1 MRVLLGRSAAL
12 ALCLCALPLAAQE
25 DGSTDSVDLQ
35 EQLALDT
42 NALAVLPIE
51 ILTTD
56 PRAPALAA
64 EAYEAILSGLA
75 SIDGLYVIGRESVL
89 PYAGSALPA
98 VEIARGLGVGSI
110 LESSIRA
117 DTASVSLDVDLI
129 DARTGESHRSGHLLE
144 ISPNLRMVDPP
155 FDLDTLMPDMASRI
169 AEQVENTLFAKP
181 RPDRQQR
188 NDEAQAIF
196 LDSSLGGNER
206 LDALRDVWPLV
217 RNAGPEYRDKRNEA
231 LSGPAAIAAAQLAIY
246 SDDSRVRAGAW
257 SMMAGVDDPY
267 LVQPLLH
274 SLANDADAGV
284 RRVAAETLK
293 GFLDEPGVREAL
305 EYARDYDASER
316 VRNEIRFSMLSTA
329 DQQEESRAMALDTS
343 LSADERLSAIRRVWY
358 DEQGHSSALDEP
370 LTAALVDVAK
380 SADNRLTRALSWSM
394 LSETADPNV
403 VQPLLEALASDPDE
417 GVRDSAAKGLTEF
430 PDQPGVR
437 EGLERALVNDSNEH
451 VRDAAARGLVE
462 FLDEPGVREALEE
475 ALVNDASP
483 LVKKRAGESLESVE
497 R

>member
-1 MRVLLGRSAAL
+1 
-12 ALCLCALPLAAQE
+12 LAAQE

-35 EQLALDT
+35 RQLALDT

-64 EAYEAILSGLA
+64 EAYELILNELA
-75 SIDGLYVIGRESVL
+75 LIDGLYVIGRELIL
-89 PYAGSALPA
+89 PYGSSTLPA
-98 VEIARGLGVGSI
+98 VEIARELGVGSI

-117 DTASVSLDVDLI
+117 DIGAVSLNVDFI
-129 DARTGESHRSGHLLE
+129 DARTGESRGSGGHLLE
-144 ISPNLRMVDPP
+144 LNPNLHIPNPP

-169 AEQVENTLFAKP
+169 AEQVENMLFAKP

-196 LDSSLGGNER
+196 LDASLGDNER
-206 LDALRDVWPLV
+206 LDALREVWPLV
-217 RNAGPEYRDKRNEA
+217 RNAGPEFRDRRNEA

-246 SDDSRVRAGAW
+246 SDDFRVRAYAW

-274 SLANDADAGV
+274 SLANDADEGV

-316 VRNEIRFSMLSTA
+316 VRNEIHFSMLSTP

-343 LSADERLSAIRRVWY
+343 LSANERMSAIRRVWY

-370 LTAALVDVAK
+370 LTAALVEVAK

-417 GVRDSAAKGLTEF
+417 GVRESAAKGLTQF
-430 PDQPGVR
+430 PDQPAVR

-451 VRDAAARGLVE
+451 VRDAAALGLVE
-462 FLDEPGVREALEE
+462 FLDEAGVREALEA

-483 LVKKRAGESLESVE
+483 LVRKRAGESLGSVE

>member
-51 ILTTD
+51 ILTSD

-98 VEIARGLGVGSI
+98 VEIARGLGVGTI

-117 DTASVSLDVDLI
+117 DSGGVFMDVDLI
-129 DARTGESHRSGHLLE
+129 DARTGESRGSGYLLE
-144 ISPNLRMVDPP
+144 LNPNIRIAPPVP
-155 FDLDTLMPDMASRI
+155 FDLDALMPEMGFRI
-169 AEQVENTLFAKP
+169 AEKVESRLFPKP
-181 RPDRQQR
+181 PPDPQQAIA
-188 NDEAQAIF
+188 EAQVMV
-196 LDSSLGGNER
+196 LDTSLSDSER
-206 LDALRDVWPLV
+206 LDALKRV
-217 RNAGPEYRDKRNEA
+217 RFRGVEA
-231 LSGPAAIAAAQLAIY
+231 HGGAVVVAAVQIAMT
-246 SDDSRVRAGAW
+246 SDESRVRAGVW
-257 SMMAGVDDPY
+257 REMAGVEDSY

-274 SLANDADAGV
+274 SLAYDADEDV
-284 RRVAAETLK
+284 RRVAAETLLR
-293 GFLDEPGVREAL
+293 GFLDEPDVRSAL
-305 EYARDYDASER
+305 EYAAENDASER
-316 VRNEIRFSMLSTA
+316 VRSEIRL
-329 DQQEESRAMALDTS
+329 
-343 LSADERLSAIRRVWY
+343 
-358 DEQGHSSALDEP
+358 
-370 LTAALVDVAK
+370 
-380 SADNRLTRALSWSM
+380 SM
-394 LSETADPNV
+394 LSETERQEELLATVLDATKTDRERLSAVYGLRYDRHAGFIAGPKALSGEAIIAMVDLARTSESSRIRSEVWSLLSEADDLYL
-403 VQPLLEALASDPDE
+403 VQPLLDALA
-417 GVRDSAAKGLTEF
+417 
-430 PDQPGVR
+430 
-437 EGLERALVNDSNEH
+437 NDSDEL

-462 FLDEPGVREALEE
+462 FLDEAGVSEALEE

-483 LVKKRAGESLESVE
+483 LVRKRAGESLQSVE

>member
-1 MRVLLGRSAAL
+1 MRVLSKCCAAI
-12 ALCLCALPLAAQE
+12 ALHLLVLPLAAQE

-89 PYAGSALPA
+89 PYVGSTLPA

-117 DTASVSLDVDLI
+117 DRGGVFMDVDLI
-129 DARTGESHRSGHLLE
+129 DAQTGKASGSGYLLE
-144 ISPNLRMVDPP
+144 LNPNIRIAPPVP
-155 FDLDTLMPDMASRI
+155 FDLDALMPQMGSRI
-169 AEQVENTLFAKP
+169 AEKVESRLFPKP
-181 RPDRQQR
+181 PPDPQQASA
-188 NDEAQAIF
+188 DPQAIV
-196 LDSSLGGNER
+196 LDTSLSDSER
-206 LDALRDVWPLV
+206 LDALKRLRYGGVEV
-217 RNAGPEYRDKRNEA
+217 R
-231 LSGPAAIAAAQLAIY
+231 SGAVVIAAVQIAM
-246 SDDSRVRAGAW
+246 SSGESRVRAGVW
-257 SMMAGVDDPY
+257 REMAGVDDSY

-274 SLANDADAGV
+274 SLANDADEGV
-284 RRVAAETLK
+284 RRVAAETLR

-305 EYARDYDASER
+305 DYARDYDASER

-343 LSADERLSAIRRVWY
+343 LSADERWSAIRRVWY
-358 DEQGHSSALDEP
+358 DEQGHSSALDDP

-380 SADNRLTRALSWSM
+380 SADNRLVRALSWSM

-403 VQPLLEALASDPDE
+403 VQPLLEALASDLDE
-417 GVRDSAAKGLTEF
+417 GVRESAAKGLTKF

-451 VRDAAARGLVE
+451 VRDAAAQGLVE
-462 FLDEPGVREALEE
+462 FLDEAGVREALEE
-475 ALVNDASP
+475 ALVNDPSP
-483 LVKKRAGESLESVE
+483 LVRKRAGESLGSVE